1 MLAVCDAGRMGTRN
15 PADLRERAVAAVDAG
30 VPRSEVVRAYRIA
43 PRTLERWLARHRTG
57 AGLAD
62 RPRSG
67 RPPKLPPDRYPQLR
81 ALVAQRPDATLVAH
95 VERLASTTGVHLSPS
110 HLGRLLRR
118 LGLTL
123 KKSP

>member
-1 MLAVCDAGRMGTRN
+1 MGTRN
-15 PADLRERAVAAVDAG
+15 PADLRELAVAAVDAG
-30 VPRSEVVRAYRIA
+30 VLRSEVVRAYRIA
-43 PRTLERWLARHRTG
+43 PRTLERWFARHRTG
-57 AGLAD
+57 EGVTD

-67 RPPKLPPDRYPQLR
+67 RPPKLAPDQYPYLR

-95 VERLASTTGVHLSPS
+95 VERLAATTGVHLSPS

-123 KKSP
+123 KKRR